1 MKLGEGGEA
10 FFVFETSDEIPEAL
24 QTSPLVSPATSPHGL
39 PAQDTASLGALQ
51 EPDYL
56 DLSTE
61 GGKGRSNNSYMGGA
75 GGSPGLLADRR
86 ATSYTGRPP
95 ANHRKANADMRE
107 GTITPLSV
115 SPDSNYSSSVLGDWT
130 DASTQ
135 PRAALERS
143 ASEELLP
150 LAARVQMIALQD
162 SKRSALTD
170 RMSEPPPASG
180 PVLSTP
186 PDGSNSPPPLPA
198 NEAVNRAKS
207 LSKKLSSSNIPTYVN
222 ESGDLMLDMTGY
234 KSSEDEALRAE
245 VIARK
250 ILAEELEGNY
260 DIGALIGAD
269 EHGNLWIY
277 SSEEAKDAAG
287 RKAGLQGLATG
298 GLLSDAASDP
308 GYQSDEDRST
318 SGVPVLGKH
327 ERRQSDTTTTGL
339 VTPPQTPPDNQSA
352 SDPNR
357 TYAKTLRLTSE
368 QLKALNLKAG
378 ANLMSFTVNRATCQ
392 AYMYYWTYD
401 VPIVISDID
410 GTITK

>member
-24 QTSPLVSPATSPHGL
+24 QTSPLVSPATSPQGL
-39 PAQDTASLGALQ
+39 PAQDTASSGALQ

-61 GGKGRSNNSYMGGA
+61 GGKGRSNNAYTSGA
-75 GGSPGLLADRR
+75 GRSPGLSADRR
-86 ATSYTGRPP
+86 AQSYTGMPP
-95 ANHRKANADMRE
+95 ENHRMANTDRRV
-107 GTITPLSV
+107 GNITPLSA
-115 SPDSNYSSSVLGDWT
+115 SPDSSYNSSVLGDWT
-130 DASTQ
+130 TASAQ
-135 PRAALERS
+135 PRATLERS
-143 ASEELLP
+143 ASEEFLP
-150 LAARVQMIALQD
+150 LVARAQFLPLQD
-162 SKRSALTD
+162 SKRSPLTD
-170 RMSEPPPASG
+170 RMSEPPPASR
-180 PVLSTP
+180 PALHTTP
-186 PDGSNSPPPLPA
+186 DDSSSPPPLPA

-207 LSKKLSSSNIPTYVN
+207 LSKKLSSSNIPTHVN
-222 ESGDLMLDMTGY
+222 DSGDLMLDMTGY

-277 SSEEAKDAAG
+277 SSEEAKEAAG
-287 RKAGLQGLATG
+287 QKAGLQELATG

-308 GYQSDEDRST
+308 GYQSDEDQST
-318 SGVPVLGKH
+318 PGIPAPGEY
-327 ERRQSDTTTTGL
+327 ERRQSDVMPTGL

-352 SDPNR
+352 GDPNR
-357 TYAKTLRLTSE
+357 TYAKTLRLTSD